1 LLDFEISENGSDPG
15 SNPGGSMYHQIYI
28 FEMLIFYMISLSF
41 LRKEHE
47 MVERELIELEENMCS
62 EEINYSNIK
71 HVFSRLINL
80 WNFHE
85 EKEEK
90 IFKDIKDKNPNFNLD
105 KMVFEHRELTGIK
118 KAILETLNSGSDS
131 EIKASLDTDVKMLIE
146 KLRKHMKDEEV
157 ILNNLD
163 VM

>member
-1 LLDFEISENGSDPG
+1 
-15 SNPGGSMYHQIYI
+15 
-28 FEMLIFYMISLSF
+28 MISLSF

-62 EEINYSNIK
+62 EEINYANIK

-90 IFKDIKDKNPNFNLD
+90 IFKDIKIKSSSFNID
-105 KMVFEHRELTGIK
+105 KMVFEHRELAGIK
-118 KAILETLNSGSDS
+118 RAILETLNSGSDI
-131 EIKASLDTDVKMLIE
+131 EIKASLDTDVRMLIE
-146 KLRKHMKDEEV
+146 KLRNHMKDEETM
-157 ILNNLD
+157 LSNLD
-163 VM
+163 INQ